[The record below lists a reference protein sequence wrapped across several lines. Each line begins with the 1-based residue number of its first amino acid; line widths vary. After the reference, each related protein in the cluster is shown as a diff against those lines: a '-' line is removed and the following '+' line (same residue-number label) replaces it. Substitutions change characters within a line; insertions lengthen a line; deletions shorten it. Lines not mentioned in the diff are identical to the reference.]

1 VPILVSA
8 AGNMIAA
15 LIMAVTSETSTSEE
29 AGAKTAAG

>member
-1 VPILVSA
+1 
-8 AGNMIAA
+8 MIAA